1 MGSDTFISSLFV
13 DLYKMVCTENDTSL
27 NITIP
32 VVMIPKSAGESM
44 KDSLSSGGRGELY
57 VHTLSSN
64 FYFVY
69 VIGYYFLGYL
79 NSYNS
84 TIYKPCFNFIRH
96 TFFFSLL
103 RQLVLLQFIFFE

>member
-64 FYFVY
+64 FYFVC
-69 VIGYYFLGYL
+69 VFGYYCLGYL

-96 TFFFSLL
+96 TFFFYSFKTTC
-103 RQLVLLQFIFFE
+103 VASVYFF